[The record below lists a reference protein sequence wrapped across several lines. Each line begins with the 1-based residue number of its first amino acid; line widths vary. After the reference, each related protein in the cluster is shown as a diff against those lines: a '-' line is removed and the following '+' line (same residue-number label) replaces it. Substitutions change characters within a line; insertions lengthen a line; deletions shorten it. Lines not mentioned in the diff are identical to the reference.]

1 MRTWAERFLRGLAL
15 VVVAAGCRA
24 PEADDRGVRGDDLAI
39 ARSASPSAPPSAL
52 TPPGPGASDAAASG
66 EKIPTGMVV
75 IPEGVFLQGGVGEE
89 TSPQHEGIVARFLF
103 DAAETTMAE
112 YAACVAA
119 GRCLAPKTD
128 NPFCNAR
135 FADRAEHPVN
145 CIDFVDASAYCAF
158 VGKRLPT
165 EREWEYAA
173 RGGREQRKY
182 AWGDDEPSPARACF
196 MHPGGSCPVRSYA
209 AGAFGLYDMTGNVWE
224 WTSSH
229 FAPYPVVATA
239 GATRVY
245 RGGSWSRRF
254 AKWMTNDLRNRYAEH
269 EQSASLGVRCA
280 RSIEPRVC
288 PPDTEARGDRCER
301 VRGEPLCPAGHAWAA
316 GACRPGGVVPAF
328 VEAPRGLRPADDV
341 SVEGRR
347 SSASSARPPDGPPDA
362 PTDKVA
368 PIVTRS
374 PAFDADCERHYP
386 GRPQGYQVTGGRFH
400 DREPVVVA
408 RGCKKR
414 DTSVSWTS
422 MCCP

>member
-1 MRTWAERFLRGLAL
+1 MRTWAESVPHVLAL
-15 VVVAAGCRA
+15 VVVVAGCRDRK
-24 PEADDRGVRGDDLAI
+24 ADERDARIDDLGWAG
-39 ARSASPSAPPSAL
+39 SAVPAAPTPSATELPASSESPPAAPHL
-52 TPPGPGASDAAASG
+52 ETPSG
-66 EKIPTGMVV
+66 MMV

-89 TSPQHEGIVARFLF
+89 TSPQHEGIVARFLL
-103 DAAETTMAE
+103 DASETTMAE
-112 YAACVAA
+112 YAVCVAA

-145 CIDFVDASAYCAF
+145 CIDFIDASAYCAS

-173 RGGREQRKY
+173 RGGREQRRY
-182 AWGDDEPSPARACF
+182 SWGDDDPSPERACF
-196 MHPGGSCPVRSYA
+196 MHPGGSCTVRSFA
-209 AGAFGLYDMTGNVWE
+209 PGAFGLYDMTGNVWE
-224 WTSSH
+224 WTSSY
-229 FAPYPVVATA
+229 FAPYPEVAAA

-269 EQSASLGVRCA
+269 EHSASLGVRCA
-280 RSIEPRVC
+280 RSIEPLVC
-288 PPDTEARGDRCER
+288 PVDTEARGPRCER
-301 VRGEPLCPAGHAWAA
+301 VRGEPLCPPAHAWAS

-328 VEAPRGLRPADDV
+328 VDAPRGPSRADD
-341 SVEGRR
+341 
-347 SSASSARPPDGPPDA
+347 ARIGGTRPSA
-362 PTDKVA
+362 PTA
-368 PIVTRS
+368 PSAAPAENAAPVVTRS
-374 PAFDADCERHYP
+374 PAVDADCERHYP
-386 GRPQGYQVTGGRFH
+386 GRPHGFQVTGGRFH
-400 DREPVVVA
+400 DREPLVVA